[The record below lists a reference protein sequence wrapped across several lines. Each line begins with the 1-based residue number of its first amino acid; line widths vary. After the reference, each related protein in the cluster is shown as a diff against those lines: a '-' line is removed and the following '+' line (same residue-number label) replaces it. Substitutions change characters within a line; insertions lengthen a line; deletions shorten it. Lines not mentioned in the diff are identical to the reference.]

1 MVGTTIRQK
10 AAAKQN
16 ASANISG
23 MLSLHSSTI
32 AAMASIFALLLALCF
47 YAFSRIVT
55 ERAVAERF
63 ALGNLLLGIGCFL
76 RLLANE
82 TGGMLPMYL
91 TWLAL
96 PSGIAVQYSAVRQMT
111 GLTSQDRKI
120 IAGMSIHAI
129 ALAIPLAFQPK
140 LQLMGIPTL
149 ITTTTLL
156 LLLCNAYRAI
166 PGEVLK
172 PVRQVMI
179 ATYCSM
185 IVLSLLQV
193 VGRITAGFRAPDL
206 PSVALSQFGFTIFL
220 VVMNLGYIVTIMLMQ
235 QQLIGRLASADPLT
249 SVLNRQGL
257 EAALARLFRSGKKR
271 LTGSVLL
278 LNIDRFKS
286 INDNLGHSSG
296 DAVLRDLGIALRAR
310 MRKGDLLA
318 RTGGKEFCI
327 LLPGMHIAAA
337 QVIAERIRLELG
349 ERKISTAKFD
359 HINITVSIG
368 VADFDLTEPQLDAMF
383 QRADIALH
391 AAKTNGRNRTE
402 VWSPTLE
409 TIMCTPRARH
419 VNKQF
424 QHEDARPAHSADQ
437 VLASANI

>member
-1 MVGTTIRQK
+1 
-10 AAAKQN
+10 
-16 ASANISG
+16 

-47 YAFSRIVT
+47 YTFSRIVT

-63 ALGNLLLGIGCFL
+63 ALGNFLFGIGSVC
-76 RLLANE
+76 RLMANE
-82 TGGMLPMYL
+82 YGGMLPMYL
-91 TWLAL
+91 TWLVL
-96 PSGIAVQYSAVRQMT
+96 PCGLAVQYSAVRQMT
-111 GLTSQDRKI
+111 GLLSQDRKLMT
-120 IAGMSIHAI
+120 AMLIHAV
-129 ALAIPLAFQPK
+129 ALAVPAVMWKQ
-140 LQLMGIPTL
+140 QHLMGIPTL
-149 ITTTTLL
+149 ITSVALL
-156 LLLCNAYRAI
+156 VLLCCAYRAL

-172 PVRQVMI
+172 PVRRLML
-179 ATYCSM
+179 ATFSSM
-185 IVLSLLQV
+185 IILSLLQV
-193 VGRITAGFRAPDL
+193 IGRLVAGERSSDMPTI
-206 PSVALSQFGFTIFL
+206 ALSQFGFAIFL
-220 VVMNLGYIVTIMLMQ
+220 VIMNLGYIVTIMLMQ

-257 EAALARLFRSGKKR
+257 ESGLARLFRHGKKR

-337 QVIAERIRLELG
+337 QVIAERMRLELG

-368 VADFDLTEPQLDAMF
+368 VADFDITEPQLDSMF
-383 QRADIALH
+383 QRADVALY
-391 AAKTNGRNRTE
+391 AAKANGRNRTE
-402 VWSPTLE
+402 VWSPNLE
-409 TIMCTPRARH
+409 AIMCAPRFRDSGRQAPD
-419 VNKQF
+419 KQF
-424 QHEDARPAHSADQ
+424 KSTLYQETA
-437 VLASANI
+437 LANAGI

>member
-1 MVGTTIRQK
+1 
-10 AAAKQN
+10 
-16 ASANISG
+16 

-32 AAMASIFALLLALCF
+32 AAMASVFALLLALCF

-63 ALGNLLLGIGCFL
+63 ALGNFLFGLGSLC
-76 RLLANE
+76 RLMANE
-82 TGGMLPMYL
+82 SGGLLPVYV

-96 PSGIAVQYSAVRQMT
+96 PCGLAVQYSAVRQMT
-111 GLTSQDRKI
+111 GQISQDQKI
-120 IAGMSIHAI
+120 IVGMLTHAFV
-129 ALAIPLAFQPK
+129 LAMPMLIWRQEH
-140 LQLMGIPTL
+140 LMGVPTL
-149 ITTTTLL
+149 ITSVTLMVL
-156 LLLCNAYRAI
+156 LSRAYCAI

-172 PVRQVMI
+172 PVRRVMLATFGSMLLLTFLQTASRI
-179 ATYCSM
+179 AT
-185 IVLSLLQV
+185 
-193 VGRITAGFRAPDL
+193 GGKAPDMATI
-206 PSVALSQFGFTIFL
+206 ALSQFGFTIIL
-220 VVMNLGYIVTIMLMQ
+220 VIMNLGYIVTIMLMQ
-235 QQLIGRLASADPLT
+235 QQLIGRLANADPLT

-257 EAALARLFRSGKKR
+257 EGGLARMFRSGKRR

-337 QVIAERIRLELG
+337 QVIAERIRMELG

-359 HINITVSIG
+359 QLNITVSIG
-368 VADFDLTEPQLDAMF
+368 VADFDIAEPQLDSML
-383 QRADIALH
+383 QRADVALH
-391 AAKTNGRNRTE
+391 AAKANGRNRTE
-402 VWSPTLE
+402 VWSPNLE
-409 TIMCTPRARH
+409 AIICASRSRRGS
-419 VNKQF
+419 K
-424 QHEDARPAHSADQ
+424 PAERQDTKAERDIEI
-437 VLASANI
+437 VLASASI